1 MSKSKQ
7 IAAGGIA
14 SSLCLLLMFLTGV
27 FPFATYALPAMAG
40 TLLVVVVLELN
51 RATAVMVYVS
61 VSLLSLFIAPDKEAA
76 LVFIFFFGYYPILKG
91 LIEQIRLRPLEL
103 AVKYILFNGM
113 MVLVYFLMIQFLGM
127 QYVADEMME
136 YGPYGLYFLL
146 GAGNFMFFYYDK
158 ALTGLISAYIY
169 QFRPGISENGS
180 MKKAFSH
187 SEAKGFFARPRISD
201 PGSDGQT
208 VPGTKAKC
216 TRCRPVRPVHRQHG

>member
-1 MSKSKQ
+1 
-7 IAAGGIA
+7 
-14 SSLCLLLMFLTGV
+14 
-27 FPFATYALPAMAG
+27 
-40 TLLVVVVLELN
+40 
-51 RATAVMVYVS
+51 
-61 VSLLSLFIAPDKEAA
+61 
-76 LVFIFFFGYYPILKG
+76 
-91 LIEQIRLRPLEL
+91 
-103 AVKYILFNGM
+103 M

-187 SEAKGFFARPRISD
+187 SEVKAFL
-201 PGSDGQT
+201 PG
-208 VPGTKAKC
+208 PG
-216 TRCRPVRPVHRQHG
+216 VQ

>member
-1 MSKSKQ
+1 M
-7 IAAGGIA
+7 
-14 SSLCLLLMFLTGV
+14 
-27 FPFATYALPAMAG
+27 Y
-40 TLLVVVVLELN
+40 
-51 RATAVMVYVS
+51 R
-61 VSLLSLFIAPDKEAA
+61 LLSLFIAPDKEAA

-91 LIEQIRLRPLEL
+91 LIEQIRLRPVEL

-158 ALTGLISAYIY
+158 ALTGLISTYIY
-169 QFRPGISENGS
+169 QFRPRYIGKWKHG
-180 MKKAFSH
+180 KKPLATQKLK
-187 SEAKGFFARPRISD
+187 AFFARTRISD

-216 TRCRPVRPVHRQHG
+216 TICRPVRPVHRQHG

>member
-27 FPFATYALPAMAG
+27 FPFALPAMAG

-169 QFRPGISENGS
+169 QFRPRYIGKWKHEKSL
-180 MKKAFSH
+180 
-187 SEAKGFFARPRISD
+187 
-201 PGSDGQT
+201 
-208 VPGTKAKC
+208 
-216 TRCRPVRPVHRQHG
+216 